1 MKSNLYTVDVT
12 PTFVASEMET
22 GAYTDGDIIFKSTP
36 VEIPRGIAKL
46 ISAQV
51 IYRGNDGVAQAS
63 TFDLVF
69 TKDEITVAAG
79 NAAHASKPAD
89 IYSVTSPSSSS
100 GRVPGILGSCR
111 IAPADTTKCGTFSIA
126 TKSNL
131 ETGIAIDSVAS
142 NLGLDKFFM
151 HGVARNNDIEF
162 SNNCAIGESSF
173 GAGTQQTITVST
185 TDATTVFA
193 PGDVV
198 HAHDNAVLGTIASVT
213 DATTIVLTTSNT
225 DAITGTDGTPDRLYC
240 INPMEIRLVFEK

>member
-1 MKSNLYTVDVT
+1 MNSNLYTVDVT

-22 GAYTDGDIIFKSTP
+22 GAYADGDILFKSTP
-36 VEIPRGIAKL
+36 IEIPRGIAKL

-51 IYRGNDGVAQAS
+51 IYRGNDGAAQAS

-89 IYSVTSPSSSS
+89 IYSSTSPSSSS

-111 IAPADTTKCGTFSIA
+111 IAATDATKCGTFSIA

-131 ETGIAIDSVAS
+131 ETGIAIDSVGS
-142 NLGLDKFFM
+142 TVGLDKFYM
-151 HGVARNNDIEF
+151 HGVARSTDLNF
-162 SNNCAIGESSF
+162 SNNCAVGEADF
-173 GAGTQQTITVST
+173 DAAAQTVITVAT
-185 TDATTVFA
+185 TDATLVFA
-193 PGDVV
+193 PGDVI
-198 HAHDNAVLGTIASVT
+198 HAHDNAILGTIASVDSST
-213 DATTIVLTTSNT
+213 QITLTAANT
-225 DAITGTDGTPDRLYC
+225 AAITGTDGTADRLYC